1 MIPQLIDALERQAD
15 KGLLELLDA
24 RAKIKVLEAQN
35 RDLQARNQELSEQLD
50 AHKAEARHVTAGR
63 SQGLAALMARRPRHH
78 VLPNEPTG
86 DTPLD
91 GADND
96 TASPPHESAPK
107 SQARSRDQSQ
117 SQGQAQSQNKAA
129 PLPANEPAPRGDPP
143 ARSEPQ
149 AQLDGQADVRQGPQ
163 SRLPIDEAPS
173 PQALL
178 DEWYQRYTETF
189 FKGHTRPLKVGI
201 HEDLVAR
208 EPWPEKLVRRALAC
222 YVHLPRYL
230 KAVRAGAERVGLDG
244 ESDGVVSEGE
254 AKYARKQLDE
264 LQAQNRTRQAKRR
277 ERQRQQE
284 KEERLERKISELLA
298 KHEH

>member
-24 RAKIKVLEAQN
+24 RAQIKVLEAENRELQAQN
-35 RDLQARNQELSEQLD
+35 RQLRDQLD
-50 AHKAEARHVTAGR
+50 AQREAPVTAGR

-78 VLPNEPTG
+78 APPASEKAKAPVTQDDPAAGAGKDESAVEQAPPTS
-86 DTPLD
+86 PRP
-91 GADND
+91 
-96 TASPPHESAPK
+96 ASPAVLDRQPPSRGESPSEVAP
-107 SQARSRDQSQ
+107 DE
-117 SQGQAQSQNKAA
+117 A
-129 PLPANEPAPRGDPP
+129 P
-143 ARSEPQ
+143 
-149 AQLDGQADVRQGPQ
+149 GPQ
-163 SRLPIDEAPS
+163 SRLPIGEAPS

-178 DEWYQRYTETF
+178 DEWYRRYTETF

-201 HEDLVAR
+201 HEELVAR

-244 ESDGVVSEGE
+244 ESAGTVTEGE
-254 AKYARKQLDE
+254 AKYARKQLDD

-284 KEERLERKISELLA
+284 KDERLERKIGELLA
-298 KHEH
+298 KHDH

>member
-24 RAKIKVLEAQN
+24 RATIKVLEARNRELQEQN
-35 RDLQARNQELSEQLD
+35 RELHEQLE
-50 AHKAEARHVTAGR
+50 AHKHAHVTAGR
-63 SQGLAALMARRPRHH
+63 RQGLAALMARRPRHH
-78 VLPNEPTG
+78 TSTSEPG
-86 DTPLD
+86 SDTPHHDARPQAVPSEGEPLS
-91 GADND
+91 
-96 TASPPHESAPK
+96 ASPPAP
-107 SQARSRDQSQ
+107 SHT
-117 SQGQAQSQNKAA
+117 
-129 PLPANEPAPRGDPP
+129 PAEPAHRDEPPP
-143 ARSEPQ
+143 AS
-149 AQLDGQADVRQGPQ
+149 ASDSDMDQGPQ
-163 SRLPIDEAPS
+163 SRLPIGEAPS

-178 DEWYQRYTETF
+178 DEWYHRYTETF

-244 ESDGVVSEGE
+244 ESAGVVTEGE
-254 AKYARKQLDE
+254 AKYARKQLDD

-284 KEERLERKISELLA
+284 KEERLEKKISELLA
-298 KHEH
+298 KHER